1 MNANDCLIPP
11 KWAWGLIAVAA
22 IAISSQPLQ
31 AAIATVDLTTA
42 GASHTV
48 VADHGGTFIV
58 TQGSVQP
65 TGTGTFSS
73 FVRIQQSGG
82 ENGEQGYNT
91 SNTRYFDEKT
101 DPNYTRAILLNE
113 VPVVSI
119 DGVDYR
125 EFVLDINENNGPGN
139 LLSLNQ
145 IQLFV
150 GPTDPENYAG
160 LTPVTET
167 TPSRISFDDR
177 FTEIFRMNDVTEDF
191 TQIKLNYSQASGS
204 GESDMFLYVRNDQFG
219 AGNPNV
225 ILYSQFGYP
234 PRPPVDASDAGF
246 EEWAVRPG
254 GGPENP
260 EPGDSDNPGPD
271 GSNQVPEPATLAI
284 WTLGLGIAGLVRLR
298 RQRV

>member
-1 MNANDCLIPP
+1 MNANDCLLPP

-48 VADHGGTFIV
+48 LADHGGAFIV

-91 SNTRYFDEKT
+91 SNTRYFDEKPDT
-101 DPNYTRAILLNE
+101 NFTRAILLNE
-113 VPVVSI
+113 IPVVTI

-125 EFVLDINENNGPGN
+125 EFVRDINENNGPGN

-150 GPTDPENYAG
+150 GRLSIRHVRNLEC
-160 LTPVTET
+160 LTPTRHFS
-167 TPSRISFDDR
+167 P
-177 FTEIFRMNDVTEDF
+177 
-191 TQIKLNYSQASGS
+191 
-204 GESDMFLYVRNDQFG
+204 
-219 AGNPNV
+219 GN
-225 ILYSQFGYP
+225 
-234 PRPPVDASDAGF
+234 
-246 EEWAVRPG
+246 
-254 GGPENP
+254 
-260 EPGDSDNPGPD
+260 
-271 GSNQVPEPATLAI
+271 
-284 WTLGLGIAGLVRLR
+284 
-298 RQRV
+298 

>member
-1 MNANDCLIPP
+1 MPTKIV
-11 KWAWGLIAVAA
+11 WAFMAVSVV
-22 IAISSQPLQ
+22 AISSQPLR
-31 AAIATVDLTTA
+31 AAITTVDLTTA

-48 VADHGGTFIV
+48 VADNGGEFIV

-65 TGTGTFSS
+65 AGTGAINS

-82 ENGEQGYNT
+82 ANGEQGYNT

-101 DPNYTRAILLNE
+101 DPNFTRAILLNE
-113 VPVVSI
+113 VPVVTK

-139 LLSLNQ
+139 ILSLNQ

-150 GPTDPENYAG
+150 GPTDPENYAS

-167 TPSRISFDDR
+167 TPSRILFDDR
-177 FTEIFRMNDVTEDF
+177 FTEVLRMNDAAQDF
-191 TQIKLNYSQASGS
+191 TQIKLNYSLASGS

-234 PRPPVDASDAGF
+234 PQPPSDASDAGF

-254 GGPENP
+254 GGPVNP
-260 EPGDSDNPGPD
+260 ESGSPGPV
-271 GSNQVPEPATLAI
+271 GSDQTPEPATLAI

-298 RQRV
+298 RKR